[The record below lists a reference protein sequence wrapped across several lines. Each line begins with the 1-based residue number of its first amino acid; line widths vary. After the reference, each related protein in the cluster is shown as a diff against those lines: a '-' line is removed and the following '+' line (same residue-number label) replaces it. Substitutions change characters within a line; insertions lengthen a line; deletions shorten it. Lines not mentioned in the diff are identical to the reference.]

1 MDGKWTEIKIVTKS
15 EAVEPV
21 SGIFYGLGVKGVAIE
36 DEKSGELSA
45 VKGYFSQ
52 TNNIEE
58 IVKYIN
64 QKLSEIKEFGI
75 DTGNAKV
82 LTKNV
87 YEKDWAN
94 EWEKY
99 YKRIK
104 IGKNIVI
111 NPLWENYDPENNEIV
126 INMDPGMAFGNGTHE
141 TTSMCIE
148 YLEKYVKP
156 GYDVFDIGTGS
167 GILSIVS
174 AKLNAEH
181 VQGVDLD
188 EVAVDSANKNVKLNG
203 VQDRVDIKHG
213 DLVDVIDGRAD
224 IIVSNI
230 LAEVIIDLTG
240 KVKDYLKSGGLFIV
254 SGIIKD
260 KKEDVISAL
269 TKNSFQ
275 IVEMK
280 EKGEW
285 VAIVA
290 K

>member
-1 MDGKWTEIKIVTKS
+1 MDGKWTEIKIVTNS

-36 DEKSGELSA
+36 DENGGELSA

-75 DTGNAKV
+75 DIGNAKV

-280 EKGEW
+280 ENGEW

>member
-1 MDGKWTEIKIVTKS
+1 MDGKWTEIKIVTNS

-36 DEKSGELSA
+36 DENGGELSA

-82 LTKNV
+82 LAKNV

-213 DLVDVIDGRAD
+213 DLIDVIDGRAD

-280 EKGEW
+280 ENGEW